1 MVEDKKQVA
10 NIFIKFQVLHP
21 SIYYNFTMIPYF
33 VSGKFWIH
41 FLDVS
46 LIRWMGCNMKPTTT
60 QLLRYILALEF
71 ILITI
76 VHKHSIKLDARME
89 HEMGHWG
96 GFCSIEGI
104 QWSEGTPPAHS
115 QLWQLSS
122 YFDFSLANTDLMWF
136 SSSLTHLCIVA
147 HNPDE
152 SLQMEASIHVLP
164 GTYST

>member
-60 QLLRYILALEF
+60 QLLRYILTLEF

-96 GFCSIEGI
+96 GFCRYSMERRHSTRPLSTLAIKFLLRLLFGKYG
-104 QWSEGTPPAHS
+104 SYVVLFKSYTPLHCC
-115 QLWQLSS
+115 
-122 YFDFSLANTDLMWF
+122 T
-136 SSSLTHLCIVA
+136 
-147 HNPDE
+147 
-152 SLQMEASIHVLP
+152 
-164 GTYST
+164 